1 MQELHTSTPEET
13 RNAGSQIA
21 KHLPPDA
28 VVLLKGDLGAGKTVL
43 AQGVAAGLGFDP
55 AEVQSP
61 SYTLIREHEAGGR
74 RLVHV
79 DLYRLAPE
87 DLAAV
92 GLEEILA
99 GEGLKVVEWAERVD
113 FPVTGAWR
121 IHISRPGPGEDRLIE
136 IEQPNDNGEES

>member
-1 MQELHTSTPEET
+1 MEELHTSTAEET
-13 RNAGSQIA
+13 RDIGSRIA
-21 KHLPPDA
+21 RRLPPDA
-28 VVLLKGDLGAGKTVL
+28 VVLLTGDLGAGKTVL

-55 AEVQSP
+55 SQVQSP

-79 DLYRLAPE
+79 DLYRLDAG
-87 DLAAV
+87 DLATL
-92 GLEEILA
+92 GLEEVLA

-121 IHISRPGPGEDRLIE
+121 IQISRPGPGEDRLIE